1 MSDLLN
7 WLTAVSLLA
16 LAAVLFYRDYKA
28 GSAKGFTLHALILL
42 ACVAFLWRCFGFL
55 KAAPVGKGDNN
66 EVYFIIVLYVIMVL
80 GMLASY
86 AFQHFSKEKAG
97 RKEWDIGLFLA
108 PVFVSPVIFTPL
120 LTAFQQAA
128 ATQQA
133 GSNAPR
139 MMMFLVAF
147 QNGFLWKEYFDHKR
161 KKVTQHGA

>member
-16 LAAVLFYRDYKA
+16 LAGVLFYRDYKA
-28 GSAKGFTLHALILL
+28 GSGKGFILHGVILL
-42 ACVAFLWRCFGFL
+42 ACVAFLWRFYGFL
-55 KAAPVGKGDNN
+55 KTAPVGKGDNN
-66 EVYFIIVLYVIMVL
+66 EVYFIIVLYVIMVF

-97 RKEWDIGLFLA
+97 RKEWDFGLFLA
-108 PVFVSPVIFTPL
+108 PVFVSPVIFIPL
-120 LTAFQQAA
+120 LTVFQQA
-128 ATQQA
+128 
-133 GSNAPR
+133 GGDSPR

-161 KKVTQHGA
+161 KKVMQDG

>member
-1 MSDLLN
+1 MSVLLN
-7 WLTAVSLLA
+7 WITAISMVA
-16 LAAVLFYRDYKA
+16 LGTLLFYRDFKA
-28 GSAKGFTLHALILL
+28 RSGKCVILHAVILL
-42 ACVAFLWRCFGFL
+42 ACVAFLWRFFGFL
-55 KAAPVGKGDNN
+55 TPELVAKGDNN
-66 EVYFIIVLYVIMVL
+66 EVIFIIVLYLLMVL

-86 AFQHFSKEKAG
+86 AFQHFSKEKME

-108 PVFVSPVIFTPL
+108 PVFVSPVIFIPL

-133 GSNAPR
+133 GGDSPR

-161 KKVTQHGA
+161 KKVTQDGT

>member
-7 WLTAVSLLA
+7 WTTAVSLLA
-16 LAAVLFYRDYKA
+16 LAGVLFYRDYKA
-28 GSAKGFTLHALILL
+28 RSGKGFILHALILL
-42 ACVAFLWRCFGFL
+42 ACVAFLWRFFGFL
-55 KAAPVGKGDNN
+55 KTAPVGKGDNN

-86 AFQHFSKEKAG
+86 AFQHFSKQKAG

-108 PVFVSPVIFTPL
+108 PVFISPVIFIPL
-120 LTAFQQAA
+120 LTAFQQA
-128 ATQQA
+128 
-133 GSNAPR
+133 GSDSPR

-161 KKVTQHGA
+161 KKVTQDGT